1 MLACI
6 AFSLFNLDIRVRV
19 RVRLL
24 WVFGSRGGG
33 VETNPIPVVATLA
46 KTVGRHCALFAAVI
60 LSSNRFSFKQF
71 NVD

>member
-1 MLACI
+1 MLAIQCEIFGAYVGWGVLACI

-24 WVFGSRGGG
+24 WVFGSRGRG

-46 KTVGRHCALFAAVI
+46 KPGGRHCD
-60 LSSNRFSFKQF
+60 FSLQ
-71 NVD
+71 